1 MNIDLGPLYEP
12 DAVRFSFETAGWDL
26 LGIFLLLMVIFMF
39 FRWLNHY
46 RKNAYRRE
54 ALKKIARIKQNTQ
67 NKNEANQLNDIWVLL
82 KVVAMETFGRQ
93 QVAQL
98 YGNDWL
104 EFLESKGKDTPFSQY
119 KEHIANT
126 LHNVIPVDLKETE
139 ALIELSKKWIS
150 THA

>member
-1 MNIDLGPLYEP
+1 MTTDLGPLYEP
-12 DAVRFSFETAGWDL
+12 DAVRFSFETTGWYL
-26 LGIFLLLMVIFMF
+26 LGIFLLLMATFLF

-46 RKNAYRRE
+46 RKNAYRRQ
-54 ALKKIARIKQNTQ
+54 ALKTIFSMEQNS
-67 NKNEANQLNDIWVLL
+67 LNDVLVLL
-82 KVVAMETFGRQ
+82 KLVAIKAFGRQ

-119 KEHIANT
+119 KQHIANT
-126 LHNVIPVDLKETE
+126 LHHTIPVDLKETK